1 MFINRLTQAST
12 SITRRAATNIRNN
25 ATQQQQQQQQL
36 TARAKSSSSPLAGD
50 SGHKA
55 THLHHHMTTLL
66 ALATPLYLFSPTSP
80 TTTSP
85 NTSNDYTSTS
95 MLDKSFGLLF
105 ATTISAHSW
114 IGLNYVATDYIPK
127 ISKALV
133 GPARIVNVGLG
144 VVTFLGLSTI
154 AFNERGGLKGC
165 VKGLWRPIAVAV
177 VEEDEKKT
185 E

>member
-1 MFINRLTQAST
+1 
-12 SITRRAATNIRNN
+12 
-25 ATQQQQQQQQL
+25 
-36 TARAKSSSSPLAGD
+36 
-50 SGHKA
+50 
-55 THLHHHMTTLL
+55 
-66 ALATPLYLFSPTSP
+66 
-80 TTTSP
+80 
-85 NTSNDYTSTS
+85 

-154 AFNERGGLKGC
+154 ALNERGGLKGC

>member
-25 ATQQQQQQQQL
+25 ATRQQQQQQQ
-36 TARAKSSSSPLAGD
+36 RAKSSSSPLAGD

-85 NTSNDYTSTS
+85 NTSNNDYTSTS

-144 VVTFLGLSTI
+144 VVTFLGLSAI
-154 AFNERGGLKGC
+154 ALNERGGLKGC

-177 VEEDEKKT
+177 VEEDEKT